1 MAFQINYS
9 LICSPGNIRT
19 SNQDNLIF
27 EGKYLEAVHDG
38 TGGVVSGRI
47 TEGGKHVFGIFDG
60 MGGHEKGEM
69 ASYIAA
75 RAFSEYPMS
84 ESDVAID
91 MFNCCINAN
100 LMICKYAAENKVS
113 RIGTTAVLAAVDKG
127 YVHICNIGDS
137 RLYVCRNNEMKQL
150 SIDHVTFAPYGRKA
164 PLSQNLGIP
173 DTAMLIEPY
182 TSHLKIKSSDRYV
195 LCSDGLT
202 DMVPEAQI
210 CEIISSQKLD
220 EAVRSLYSLAMK
232 NGGRDNITMIVFEVI
247 NPEAMPECGEVF
259 KTADPFE
266 DTQGA
271 ITPQEIEKNSE
282 SRIQPAKRKSSAL
295 IPALCAA
302 LLAFVLIAASVPM
315 ILKGMRINRTSS
327 DKNEQTNIRE
337 SVTLPVSESDVQIS
351 NDFDINGIETAE
363 TTEPT
368 IAEDEAQ
375 STASDEDN
383 FEEQSM
389 TEKELDFDA
398 QKSTAETV
406 VTEDSD
412 AVTDDDE
419 ITDHELSDNSSDT
432 DMTGEEEEDNSVD
445 GDEHNQPEDETENN
459 PSDIILNNIGEGFLC
474 ENEVCTSEDRTT
486 VYHEEGEYEGE
497 TCYVYSIDNNYCEK
511 CKTYFYEKDGVIEN
525 TKEFIDICNENKSHQ
540 YTDSDDDKYYV
551 VKEKATCNN
560 DGYKVKICIR
570 CNHESTSRHNRVV
583 IPRTGQH
590 NYVEVEDPIPDGD
603 LYTFNLR
610 CINCGDEQPDEVRIK
625 ERDDYINAEII
636 SKGKISV
643 DDFYELLNDER
654 TGKYCTKDYLE
665 NEYIKIY
672 EGLGNEIK
680 INEKSRSKRITLLKS
695 QMAKFEKLNACYQ
708 RIYNKDD
715 KNVITVL
722 DDLKAKLKLEE
733 IKSPDKDNESNS
745 D

>member
-9 LICSPGNIRT
+9 LISSPGNVRT

-47 TEGGKHVFGIFDG
+47 TEGGRHVFGIFDG

-84 ESDVAID
+84 ESDAAID

-100 LMICKYAAENKVS
+100 LMICKYAAENKIS

-127 YVHICNIGDS
+127 YIHICNIGDS
-137 RLYVCRNNEMKQL
+137 KLYICRNNEMRQL
-150 SIDHVTFAPYGRKA
+150 STDHVTFAPYGRKA

-173 DTAMLIEPY
+173 ETDMIIEPY
-182 TSHLKIKSSDRYV
+182 TSHLKIKSTDRFV

-202 DMVPEAQI
+202 DMVPEPDI
-210 CEIISSQKLD
+210 CEIVSSQKPD
-220 EAVRSLYSLAMK
+220 EAIRGLYSQAMK
-232 NGGRDNITMIVFEVI
+232 NGGRDNITMIIFEVI
-247 NPEAMPECGEVF
+247 NPEAMLGCGEVF

-271 ITPQEIEKNSE
+271 ITSHDIEKNTE
-282 SRIQPAKRKSSAL
+282 SRTQPAKRKSSAL
-295 IPALCAA
+295 IPALVAA
-302 LLAFVLIAASVPM
+302 MLAFVIIASFVPM
-315 ILKGMRINRTSS
+315 ILKGMRLNKTSP
-327 DKNEQTNIRE
+327 DNEEQITIDE
-337 SVTLPVSESDVQIS
+337 LASLPVSESEVQT
-351 NDFDINGIETAE
+351 NDDSGITESETAE
-363 TTEPT
+363 LI
-368 IAEDEAQ
+368 IAVNDE
-375 STASDEDN
+375 STDPDEENSDEYGK
-383 FEEQSM
+383 
-389 TEKELDFDA
+389 TEKEQASDS
-398 QKSTAETV
+398 QKVTSEKDETDNGDV
-406 VTEDSD
+406 DINDDSFINVD
-412 AVTDDDE
+412 PEPSYNTSEPDNIDDDGSIE
-419 ITDHELSDNSSDT
+419 ANEQNP
-432 DMTGEEEEDNSVD
+432 SVD
-445 GDEHNQPEDETENN
+445 KHVDYTSNKRQTISEGFVCETENCKN
-459 PSDIILNNIGEGFLC
+459 KNGS
-474 ENEVCTSEDRTT
+474 T
-486 VYHEEGEYEGE
+486 VYHKKDEYEGE
-497 TCYVYSIDNNYCEK
+497 TCYKYSIDNNYCES
-511 CKTYFYEKDGVIEN
+511 CKTYFYEKDGVIKN
-525 TKEFIDICNENKSHQ
+525 TEKFLDICNENKVHLYS
-540 YTDSDDDKYYV
+540 DNDDDNTV
-551 VKEKATCNN
+551 VKQEATCSKT
-560 DGYKVKICIR
+560 GYKVKCCIR
-570 CNHESTSRHNRVV
+570 CGHESTSRHNRVV
-583 IPRTGQH
+583 IPKTTVH
-590 NYVEVEDPIPDGD
+590 NYVELDPIPDGD
-603 LYTFNLR
+603 LYTFKRR
-610 CINCGDEQPDEVRIK
+610 CSNCGYEQLDEVRIK

-654 TGKYCTKDYLE
+654 TGKYCTKDYLG

-672 EGLGNEIK
+672 EGLGNKIK
-680 INEKSRSKRITLLKS
+680 INEKSQSKRITWLKS

-722 DDLKAKLKLEE
+722 DDLNAKLKLEE